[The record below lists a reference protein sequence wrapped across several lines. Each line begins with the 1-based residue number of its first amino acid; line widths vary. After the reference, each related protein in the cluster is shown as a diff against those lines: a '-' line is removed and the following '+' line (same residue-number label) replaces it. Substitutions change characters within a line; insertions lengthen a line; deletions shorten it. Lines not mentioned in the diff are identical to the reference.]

1 MTRTGTPRRGGFT
14 LVELLVAM
22 ALAIVLTAL
31 AVGVAG
37 SDAFGS
43 YKVVRSGD
51 RVSGWLLIAKG
62 RAVRDGQPRGVRF
75 FRTGTTFTSAQY
87 IETPDAWVPNP
98 AQEANP
104 TGPRIVF
111 SYNTNTANPPA
122 VTDMKCYFVSDTAA
136 DLTAFAG
143 ATLGTGAIR
152 SGDVLTLPELGGA
165 FRLTAHPALPAT
177 ANRVQFGAAPT
188 ANNASEIFL
197 SSMPNLGAAYSDPS
211 TPTPRKATLVTY
223 KFAFNGASRPLF
235 GEPAL
240 LVPEGTAIV
249 SDNTRTI
256 GVNTAG
262 TFDVVFRPDGQVMVA
277 DATGALTR
285 STGIVVLWI
294 HDTEKGTAGEQ
305 ALVTV
310 YPTGQ
315 IATHPQGPP
324 GNLHQYVRDGLY
336 TGGL

>member
-1 MTRTGTPRRGGFT
+1 MTRTRTPRRGGFT

-22 ALAIVLTAL
+22 ALAIVLMAL
-31 AVGVAG
+31 VVGVAG

-87 IETPDAWVPNP
+87 IEVPDAWVPNP

-104 TGPRIVF
+104 TGGRIVF
-111 SYNTNTANPPA
+111 SYNNITSGTPD
-122 VTDMKCYFVSDTAA
+122 TRCYYVAA
-136 DLTAFAG
+136 DY
-143 ATLGTGAIR
+143 TGFNVQ

-165 FRLTAHPALPAT
+165 FRLTAAPTTVNVNLGGTNTPARQLPLASFPNLGS
-177 ANRVQFGAAPT
+177 AHSAFGAA
-188 ANNASEIFL
+188 
-197 SSMPNLGAAYSDPS
+197 AA
-211 TPTPRKATLVTY
+211 TPEGTLTTY
-223 KFAFNGASRPLF
+223 KFGFNGASRPLF

-277 DATGALTR
+277 GATGALTR

-294 HDTEKGTAGEQ
+294 QDVDKPTGEQ

-315 IATHPQGPP
+315 IATHPAGPP